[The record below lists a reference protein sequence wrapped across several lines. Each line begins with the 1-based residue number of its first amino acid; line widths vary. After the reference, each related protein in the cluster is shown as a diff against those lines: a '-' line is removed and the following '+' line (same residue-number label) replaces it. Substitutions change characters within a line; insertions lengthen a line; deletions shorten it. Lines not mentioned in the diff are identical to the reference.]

1 MLIAVVSDTHRN
13 STIIRKVANIVEEA
27 DILIHLGDNVA
38 DIDELKEIYKNKII
52 SVRGNCDFTTK
63 SPIERVEDINEVRI
77 LVTHGHKYDVKSGIW
92 QLKDKAKEVGADIA
106 LFGHTHI
113 SEINFEDGIWIINP
127 GSASLP
133 RDGQRSI
140 AFIEIEDAEIRPS
153 IHSI

>member
-13 STIIRKVANIVEEA
+13 SAIIKKVGNIVEKA

-52 SVRGNCDFTTK
+52 SVRGNCDFTTR
-63 SPIERVEDINEVRI
+63 SPIEKVENINGFRV

-92 QLKDKAKEVGADIA
+92 HLKDRAKEVRPDIA

-140 AFIEIEDAEIRPS
+140 AFIEIEDTEIRPS
-153 IHSI
+153 IYLI